1 MWMLRLRL
9 LHSANNSELRVSIKP
24 SYAGY
29 NVNYIAWGGIY
40 MLLGKKF
47 FVIFLLSI
55 YFIYFLS
62 FNILACEISGFIKGI
77 DNINNR
83 LKIDGYWYNINK
95 GTKIYRNGAISTLL
109 ACRLISS
116 GHYQYVHAIIRD
128 DFYIEK
134 MNVEYKIREGIIL
147 DVYHKDK
154 KLLLKI
160 FNGPESL
167 SDIEILSY
175 SLFSNKEKEFKK
187 SRHIVVVTA
196 FKEIIDYKTD

>member
-1 MWMLRLRL
+1 MRFMDVILMKIHQQGHLLKLVDYLKMWMLRLRL

-95 GTKIYRNGAISTLL
+95 GTKIY
-109 ACRLISS
+109 
-116 GHYQYVHAIIRD
+116 
-128 DFYIEK
+128 
-134 MNVEYKIREGIIL
+134 
-147 DVYHKDK
+147 
-154 KLLLKI
+154 
-160 FNGPESL
+160 
-167 SDIEILSY
+167 
-175 SLFSNKEKEFKK
+175 
-187 SRHIVVVTA
+187 
-196 FKEIIDYKTD
+196 